1 MTKGIRIVKN
11 SLILIAGSLIFLLSC
26 KNNVLFTDSAE
37 MPESTWNLFNA
48 PEFKVEIT
56 DTINRAKVSFTIRTG
71 TDYSFRNI
79 WLFVTTT
86 SPDGNKILTDTLE
99 YELADEKGDWYGK
112 GFGDIH
118 ELILPYRTNVFFP
131 RKGIYNIKIQHGMRA
146 GDLKGVYDIGLRIEK
161 FQQ

>member
-1 MTKGIRIVKN
+1 MTRGIRVTKSI
-11 SLILIAGSLIFLLSC
+11 LILIAGSLIFLLSC
-26 KNNVLFTDSAE
+26 KNNILFTDSAE
-37 MPESTWNLFNA
+37 MPGSTWNLSNT

-56 DTINRAKVSFTIRTG
+56 DTINRSNVFFTIRTG

-79 WLFVTTT
+79 WLFATTT
-86 SPDGNKILTDTLE
+86 SPDGKKILTDTLE
-99 YELADEKGDWYGK
+99 YELADEKGNWYGK

-131 RKGIYNIKIQHGMRA
+131 RKGVYIFKIQHGMRA

-161 FQQ
+161 YQQ